1 MTIHHRICAFCL
13 VLTASALANAAI
25 AQQTSIW
32 LERPGDIVISRHV
45 PGQNAIAVG
54 EPGRPTVANPG
65 AMVLRTTALPLDSN
79 MFARPLSDLEAQ
91 AVRGARSPRVDQYL
105 NGQPSVL
112 ANDLDTAIATAG
124 TVVGRGG
131 ASSLGT
137 TISGNIGGATRQ
149 MQGVLASAFRPG
161 GS

>member
-1 MTIHHRICAFCL
+1 MKRLYRISLLCL
-13 VLTASALANAAI
+13 GFTVSAVATAAT

-32 LERPGDIVISRHV
+32 PERPGDIVISRNV

-65 AMVLRTTALPLDSN
+65 AMVLRTTALPLDSD

-91 AVRGARSPRVDQYL
+91 TVRGARSPRVDHYL
-105 NGQPSVL
+105 NGHSSFL
-112 ANDLDTAIATAG
+112 KNDVDAAIGTAG
-124 TVVGRGG
+124 TVVGRDGV
-131 ASSLGT
+131 SSLGA

-149 MQGVLASAFRPG
+149 MQGALASALRQG
-161 GS
+161 GL